1 MIKKV
6 ENWTFT
12 ECQAHAKGLLEG
24 ILLGS
29 ILTIN
34 IVGFGYLIYQIFK

>member
-1 MIKKV
+1 MIKKI

-24 ILLGS
+24 IMIGS
-29 ILTIN
+29 ILTFN
-34 IVGFGYLIYQIFK
+34 IMAFGCLIYQIFK